1 MQSGWEWKIKMM
13 QMIGTAWHG
22 NSGDIQISNGRVSL
36 KTAAD
41 LCGWHGF
48 MLWDNKIRNDALY
61 LVEGWLDV
69 RLCSSIKR
77 IAFASSMRGF
87 RWALEG
93 KGTHGDTWAFNGDGD
108 DDDDGDEDGD
118 DDGWNRCKWSAR
130 PWRISNYV
138 SSLRSCA
145 AARLI
150 NIY

>member
-13 QMIGTAWHG
+13 QMIGTAWHE

-48 MLWDNKIRNDALY
+48 MLCEIIKLGSTLC
-61 LVEGWLDV
+61 LVGGSSDV
-69 RLCSSIKR
+69 RLCTSIKW
-77 IAFASSMRGF
+77 IAFASSMKGF
-87 RWALEG
+87 LWALEG
-93 KGTHGDTWAFNGDGD
+93 KGTHGDTWVFNGG
-108 DDDDGDEDGD
+108 DDGDEDGD